1 MKKQVSF
8 LLGLL
13 AVAAALQIVVSCD
26 PTEQQPVVNDT
37 LTVSPEAISFEAEDA
52 SVKLVYVTTEK
63 DWTATPSASW
73 IRLEKTSGTG
83 KGTLAVKVDANT
95 GEDRTGSI
103 SVKGSK
109 NVTVSV
115 TQKGAAPVPN
125 PHGGFTASSNWTL
138 IGTIGGDNWT
148 KDIAM
153 RSNEYWHGAFNIV
166 IAAGEEFKFRQNK
179 TWDTNYGYGTASVG
193 ARLDVK
199 QGGDNIKVPAGTY
212 DIYLAPENG
221 IAYILNAGDEFT
233 HFEEG
238 KPVTG
243 GTLSGPYSASLDPS
257 KKLSG
262 ITYQINVYSFADS
275 DGDGWGD
282 FQGIIDHLDYLD
294 RMGATALWLSPAHPA
309 DSYHGYDVTDYYA
322 LNPKFGTEQVFKN
335 LIDAAHAKGIKI
347 YMDYVLN
354 HTGKGHPWF
363 KEVLKNPSSP
373 YRDYYF
379 FSTNPSADY
388 SKFPMLA
395 GTSYK
400 SDEWQQSTTGSPKL
414 TITKTDEAVMTG
426 SSDWNLFFWQGNS
439 SKEIRFKDRGD
450 GTMYLIMEINGECG
464 MLLRR
469 FMNWSSGSKFGAS
482 GAVSL
487 TEGSPMDLVW
497 NGEDIEFKG
506 SGRYKIEISNLSVGS
521 IYFMGAF
528 GDYMP
533 DLNYGNPAEAETNP
547 AFLDLAASADKWINL
562 GVDGFRLDA
571 VRHICG
577 GIGSFNDSAN
587 QTLLGKWYSHCNAT
601 YKAAGHTDDIYMVG
615 EVFTDYAAAAY
626 YYKGLPSVF
635 GFSYWWTLRDL
646 VKSGMGKD
654 FAPAISGYQRLYKT
668 YRTDFID
675 AIKLSNHDEDR
686 AASDFGNN
694 DQKKRLAAAVLLTS
708 PGKPF
713 IYQGEEL
720 GYWGT
725 KSGGDEFV
733 RAPILWTQ
741 GGSIPSGWS
750 SKIDME
756 MLRTEGISVAAQS
769 GDDRSL
775 LQLYY
780 HFAYARNT
788 NEALADG
795 NLEETASGND
805 SVAAWYMNS
814 TTTSKRCLVL
824 HNFSNGPVTVTR
836 ANDKLSDILVSNAGG
851 ESTITVSGNSV
862 TLPGYSSVVFMQ

>member
-1 MKKQVSF
+1 MIQKYIPI
-8 LLGLL
+8 LPL
-13 AVAAALQIVVSCD
+13 VAALFVTFSCG
-26 PTEQQPVVNDT
+26 PKEEPPVKDN
-37 LTVSPEAISFEAEDA
+37 LTVSPASLEFEAEDTKKKP
-52 SVKLVYVTTEK
+52 VVITTNG
-63 DWTATPSASW
+63 DWKATADSW
-73 IRLEKTSGTG
+73 IHLDKTSGSG
-83 KGTLAVKVDANT
+83 KASITVTVEPNKK
-95 GEDRTGSI
+95 EESRTGTISI
-103 SVKGSK
+103 SGAQ
-109 NVTVSV
+109 NATVSV
-115 TQKGAAPVPN
+115 SQQAAAPA
-125 PHGGFTASSNWTL
+125 PHIHEGFTDPSDWSL
-138 IGTIGGDNWT
+138 VGPICGGSWD

-153 RSNEYWHGAFNIV
+153 KRNGDWHGAFDIE
-166 IAAGEEFKFRQNK
+166 IAAGEEFKFRQNGL
-179 TWDTNYGYGTASVG
+179 WDTNYGYGTAAVG
-193 ARLDVK
+193 ARLDLK
-199 QGGDNIKVPAGTY
+199 QNGDNIQVGAGTY

-238 KPVTG
+238 KPVVG
-243 GTLSGPYSASLDPS
+243 GTLGGPYSASLDPS

-282 FQGIIDHLDYLD
+282 FKGIENHLDYLD

-309 DSYHGYDVTDYYA
+309 DSYHGYDVVDYYA
-322 LNPKFGTEQVFKN
+322 LNPHFGTEQAFKN
-335 LIDAAHAKGIKI
+335 LIDAAHARGIKI

-363 KEVLKNPSSP
+363 KQALMNPSSP

-379 FSTNPSADY
+379 LSANPSADY
-388 SKFPMLA
+388 SKFPMLS
-395 GTSYK
+395 GTRYISG
-400 SDEWQQSTTGSPKL
+400 EWKQATTGSPRL
-414 TITKTDEAVMTG
+414 TITKTDEAVTSG

-450 GTMYLIMEINGECG
+450 GTMYLVLEINGECG

-469 FMNWSSGSKFGAS
+469 FMNWDSGSKFGAS
-482 GAVSL
+482 GNGTLA
-487 TEGSPMDLVW
+487 EGTPMDMVW
-497 NGEDIEFKG
+497 NGDDIGFKG
-506 SGRYKIEISNLSVGS
+506 LGRYKVEISNLTVGS
-521 IYFMGAF
+521 ISFMGAF

-533 DLNYGNPAEAETNP
+533 DLNYGKPDDADTNP

-577 GIGSFNDSAN
+577 GIDSFNDGAN
-587 QTLLGKWYSHCNAT
+587 QTLLQKWYAHCNAT
-601 YKAAGHTDDIYMVG
+601 YKAAGHADDIYMVG
-615 EVFTDYAAAAY
+615 EVFTDYAAAASY
-626 YYKGLPSVF
+626 YRGLPSIF
-635 GFSYWWTLRDL
+635 GFSYWWTLRDRIN
-646 VKSGMGKD
+646 SGKGGD
-654 FAPAISGYQRLYKT
+654 FASTISGFQQAYKS
-668 YRTDFID
+668 YRTDYID

-686 AASDFGNN
+686 AASDFGNK

-708 PGKPF
+708 PGKPY

-725 KSGGDEFV
+725 KSGGDEYV

-741 GGSIPSGWS
+741 GGTVPSGWS
-750 SKIDME
+750 SKIDRD
-756 MLRTEGISVAAQS
+756 MLKTEGISVAAQS
-769 GDDRSL
+769 RDDRSL

-795 NLEETASGND
+795 TIEVTDSGD
-805 SVAAWYMNS
+805 ESVAAWYMNS
-814 TTTSKRCLVL
+814 TSTSKRCLVL

-836 ANDKLSDILVSNAGG
+836 NNDNLSDIVVSNAGG
-851 ESTITVSGNSV
+851 QSAITVSGKSV
-862 TLPGYSSVVFMQ
+862 TIPGYSSVVFNQ